1 MVHDLLQG
9 LQRKSQDEK
18 IALASFGK
26 MKSKK
31 GKFTNMNE
39 IDEKQLNNA
48 ARSVANAVMIA
59 PNGDLVMP
67 DPAKK
72 AKSGYKR
79 RSREKSRGLRQ
90 AIVADARAGI
100 GREQLAQKY
109 GVESSYVYAVCKKVG
124 IVLKKVR
131 PIPLAEC
138 LAALR
143 SDMRLADITAKLHVD
158 YTKLKA
164 LVDEYQIDRRR
175 ARRQTKSWEVIELLS
190 NTTLTMAQ
198 IGQKMGVT
206 RQRVHQIYQ
215 RAILEGTKFPHRKN
229 YRTAVKI

>member
-1 MVHDLLQG
+1 
-9 LQRKSQDEK
+9 
-18 IALASFGK
+18 
-26 MKSKK
+26 
-31 GKFTNMNE
+31 MNE
-39 IDEKQLNNA
+39 IDEKQLNTGGSGGA
-48 ARSVANAVMIA
+48 SQVMSA
-59 PNGDLVMP
+59 PIGDLVKP
-67 DPAKK
+67 SPANK

-90 AIVADARAGI
+90 AIVADAKAGI
-100 GREQLAQKY
+100 GREQLAEKY
-109 GVESSYVYAVCKKVG
+109 RVESSYVYAVCKKAG
-124 IVLKKVR
+124 IVLKKIR

-190 NTTLTMAQ
+190 NTTLTMEQ

-215 RAILEGTKFPHRKN
+215 RAMLEGTKFPNRKN